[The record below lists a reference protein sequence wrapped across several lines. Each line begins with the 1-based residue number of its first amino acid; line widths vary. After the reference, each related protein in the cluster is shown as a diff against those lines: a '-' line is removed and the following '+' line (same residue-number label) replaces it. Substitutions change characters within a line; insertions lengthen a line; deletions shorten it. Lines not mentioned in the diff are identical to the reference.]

1 MKFQLEKN
9 FEKVSFLKTTQ
20 GDRWGLVWGGDG
32 DTPQTK
38 SD

>member
-20 GDRWGLVWGGDG
+20 GDRCGVEMGLLGHPPNQV
-32 DTPQTK
+32 
-38 SD
+38 